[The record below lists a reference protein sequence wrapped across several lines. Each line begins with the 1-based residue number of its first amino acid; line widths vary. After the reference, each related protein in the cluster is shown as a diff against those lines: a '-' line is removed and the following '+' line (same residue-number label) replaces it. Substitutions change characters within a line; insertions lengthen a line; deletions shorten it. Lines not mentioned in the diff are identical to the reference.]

1 MSKTVT
7 TYLKDEEPK
16 GTQNV
21 FVSEI
26 RTIIEKAR
34 SAAVRSVDFCRVQM
48 YWNIGRRIFEEE
60 QQGKER
66 ADYGTYLI
74 RHLAKE
80 LTPEYGSGF
89 SVRQLEQ
96 SRQFYR
102 TYPIANTLRSQLNWS
117 QYRRLIQIEDPD
129 KREYYELESVNGGW
143 TARETERQINSM
155 LYERLLLSN
164 DKEAVL
170 AVARKERIPESPME
184 VIKDPMVLEFLG
196 LERRPSYYEKDME
209 SAIISHI
216 AEFLL
221 EMGKGFSFV
230 ARQKRILLED
240 DEFFADLVFYNR
252 LLRCFVVVELKTG
265 KLTHQDLGQLQ
276 MYVNYYDRCEKQADE
291 NPTIGILLCSDKN
304 DTVVRMALPDNN
316 TSILT
321 SKYQLYLPTTEQ
333 LIKEIDEV
341 KQLKLNGMEEIDK

>member
-1 MSKTVT
+1 M
-7 TYLKDEEPK
+7 K
-16 GTQNV
+16 GNKEKNIV
-21 FVSEI
+21 MNHGFVGDI
-26 RTIIEKAR
+26 RSIIDKAR
-34 SAAVRSVDFCRVQM
+34 AMAVRSVDFSRVQM

-80 LTPEYGSGF
+80 LEPEYGSGF

-117 QYRRLIQIEDPD
+117 QYRRLIQIEDSD
-129 KREYYELESVNGGW
+129 KREYYELESVNNAW

-170 AVARKERIPESPME
+170 AVARNQRIPESPTE

-196 LERRPSYYEKDME
+196 LERRASYYEKDLE

-276 MYVNYYDRCEKQADE
+276 MYVNYYDRCEKQEDE

-304 DTVVRMALPDNN
+304 DTVVRMALPEKN
-316 TSILT
+316 TTILA

-333 LIKEIDEV
+333 LVKEIDEV
-341 KQLKLNGMEEIDK
+341 KQSAKATYEQLEENRVL

>member
-1 MSKTVT
+1 MDNK
-7 TYLKDEEPK
+7 KEK
-16 GTQNV
+16 NV
-21 FVSEI
+21 SLTNQETFIGEI
-26 RTIIEKAR
+26 RTIIDNAR
-34 SAAVRSVDFCRVQM
+34 SAAIRSVDFNRVQM
-48 YWNIGRRIFEEE
+48 YWNIGRRIVEEE
-60 QQGKER
+60 QHGKER

-74 RHLAKE
+74 KNLAKE
-80 LTPEYGSGF
+80 LEPEYGSGF
-89 SVRQLEQ
+89 GVRQLEQ

-164 DKEAVL
+164 EKEKVL
-170 AVARKERIPESPME
+170 AVARNQRIPESPTE

-196 LERRPSYYEKDME
+196 LERKAAYYEKDLE

-276 MYVNYYDRCEKQADE
+276 MYVNYYDRCEKQEDE

-304 DTVVRMALPDNN
+304 DTVVKMALPEENS
-316 TSILT
+316 TILA

-341 KQLKLNGMEEIDK
+341 KQLNI

>member
-1 MSKTVT
+1 MDNK
-7 TYLKDEEPK
+7 KEK
-16 GTQNV
+16 NV
-21 FVSEI
+21 SLTNQETFIGEI
-26 RTIIEKAR
+26 RTIIDNAR
-34 SAAVRSVDFCRVQM
+34 SAAIRSVDFNRVQM
-48 YWNIGRRIFEEE
+48 YWNIGRRIVEEE
-60 QQGKER
+60 QHGKER

-74 RHLAKE
+74 KNLAKE
-80 LTPEYGSGF
+80 LEPEYGSGF
-89 SVRQLEQ
+89 GVRQLEQ

-164 DKEAVL
+164 EKEKVL
-170 AVARKERIPESPME
+170 AVARNQRIPESPTE

-196 LERRPSYYEKDME
+196 LERKAAYYEKDLE

-276 MYVNYYDRCEKQADE
+276 MYVNYYDRCEKQGDE

-304 DTVVRMALPDNN
+304 DTVVKMALPEDNS
-316 TSILT
+316 TILA

-341 KQLKLNGMEEIDK
+341 KQSASNDEI

>member
-1 MSKTVT
+1 MTNQET
-7 TYLKDEEPK
+7 FI
-16 GTQNV
+16 G
-21 FVSEI
+21 EI
-26 RTIIEKAR
+26 RTIIDNAR
-34 SAAVRSVDFCRVQM
+34 SAAIRSVDFNRVQM
-48 YWNIGRRIFEEE
+48 YWNIGRRIVEEE
-60 QQGKER
+60 QHGKER

-74 RHLAKE
+74 KNLAKE
-80 LTPEYGSGF
+80 LEPEYGSGF
-89 SVRQLEQ
+89 GVRQLEQ

-164 DKEAVL
+164 EKEKVL
-170 AVARKERIPESPME
+170 AVARNQRIPESPTE

-196 LERRPSYYEKDME
+196 LERKAAYYEKDLE

-276 MYVNYYDRCEKQADE
+276 MYVNYYDRCEKQEDE

-304 DTVVRMALPDNN
+304 DTVVKMALPEDNS
-316 TSILT
+316 TILA

-341 KQLKLNGMEEIDK
+341 KQLNI

>member
-1 MSKTVT
+1 MKENKE
-7 TYLKDEEPK
+7 KDIVMD
-16 GTQNV
+16 QR
-21 FVSEI
+21 FVGDI
-26 RTIIEKAR
+26 RSIIDKAR
-34 SAAVRSVDFCRVQM
+34 ATAVRSVDFSRVQM

-74 RHLAKE
+74 RNLAKE
-80 LTPEYGSGF
+80 LEPEYGSGF

-117 QYRRLIQIEDPD
+117 QYRRLIQIDDPD
-129 KREYYELESVNGGW
+129 KREYYELESVNSGW

-164 DKEAVL
+164 DKESVL
-170 AVARKERIPESPME
+170 AVARHQRIPGSPIE

-196 LERRPSYYEKDME
+196 LERRASYYEKDLE

-252 LLRCFVVVELKTG
+252 LLRCFVVV
-265 KLTHQDLGQLQ
+265 D
-276 MYVNYYDRCEKQADE
+276 
-291 NPTIGILLCSDKN
+291 LLCYAQHNNSYVAQPIMLASN
-304 DTVVRMALPDNN
+304 PDFRCA
-316 TSILT
+316 
-321 SKYQLYLPTTEQ
+321 
-333 LIKEIDEV
+333 
-341 KQLKLNGMEEIDK
+341 